1 MTKEHKESI
10 QNYCKNVCKS
20 DKCEPTCVFAK
31 IKERDKK

>member
-1 MTKEHKESI
+1 MNEETIKSI

-31 IKERDKK
+31 IKEKDKK